1 MPSTYIKKNDVP
13 QSTGQSRSVPDNK
26 RPTSSNGYALSTQ
39 QLHQLLSGD
48 QKITCHDPFE
58 QAVLKQ
64 QQLLVICNLLDRQN
78 SIHQRLSQLLNADD
92 GAQWLDRKISKFK
105 SHCPAEILHKI
116 SHASSEQCAE
126 IKYCSV
132 INQNFFSQISEH
144 LYTPL
149 IILSK
154 LQTSELND
162 NERQDWYE
170 WCLGFKNK
178 LTTIEKQMSDGKA
191 FFSLK
196 TFDKIRVLAKD
207 KVIQQQIGSM
217 KNLFQTNPLPDHD
230 VEFS

>member
-13 QSTGQSRSVPDNK
+13 LTNGQPASNQDKK
-26 RPTSSNGYALSTQ
+26 RPASSNGYTLSTQ

-48 QKITCHDPFE
+48 QQITSHDPFE

-92 GAQWLDRKISKFK
+92 GAQWLDQKISEFK

-116 SHASSEQCAE
+116 SHASNEQCAE

-170 WCLGFKNK
+170 WCLDFKNK
-178 LTTIEKQMSDGKA
+178 LTAIEKQMADGKE

-196 TFDKIRVLAKD
+196 TFDKIRVLEKD
-207 KVIQQQIGSM
+207 KTIQQQLGSM
-217 KNLFQTNPLPDHD
+217 KNLFQPNPLPDHD